1 MRQFNG
7 VIATERMGWQQYR
20 SMHIGFIAQS
30 LRSIHYYCGLG
41 NMIQTIITSML
52 AFASTNVD
60 DIFILMLFFGSRAN
74 KPSTIFAG
82 QYLGIGALLIISLVG
97 AVIGNFVDQRYIGL
111 LGLFP
116 IYLAI
121 KQVMELLRKGDH
133 AEDHDVA
140 VKSVTALSVAGVTI
154 ANGADNIGV
163 YVPLLTTMDLAA
175 KIQLT
180 VVFMVMVYL
189 WCAAGKYLATHP
201 LIARRLEKYGHVIT
215 PVVLFLIGGFILVES
230 GSLSLLTD

>member
-7 VIATERMGWQQYR
+7 VIATDCIGLAILPFDAYWSFMAQPFEQY
-20 SMHIGFIAQS
+20 S
-30 LRSIHYYCGLG
+30 LLLRVIS

-121 KQVMELLRKGDH
+121 KQVMELLRKGD
-133 AEDHDVA
+133 
-140 VKSVTALSVAGVTI
+140 
-154 ANGADNIGV
+154 
-163 YVPLLTTMDLAA
+163 
-175 KIQLT
+175 
-180 VVFMVMVYL
+180 
-189 WCAAGKYLATHP
+189 
-201 LIARRLEKYGHVIT
+201 
-215 PVVLFLIGGFILVES
+215 
-230 GSLSLLTD
+230 